1 MAIPFLHNINLS
13 GNEIQNVKLHN
24 TSSAPVAAAV
34 GNQGQLYFNTTASTG
49 VDGAGKKVY
58 ISTDVTTVN
67 TYAYEALAFESWVSD
82 NFNNYSLPLAADGTR
97 GGIQIGYTENAQNYP
112 VELNSEKA
120 FVNVP
125 WTDTVDMGDGF
136 TVSADTNTATTTI
149 TEGDTLTISGGTN
162 VITVSNPD
170 GTITINATDTDTTYS
185 AGTGL
190 SLDGTT
196 FNVNVGA
203 TGTTQ
208 APETITTTTN
218 RLYQVETDDEDNLVV
233 NVPWVDTDTNTDTL
247 QSISAASTDDSNY
260 YLTSVLNATGAQTGY
275 SHTALRFN
283 PSTETLVTQNLIV
296 SGTSTTINTETINLA
311 DNIITLNSNFTGD
324 PDTVIEDAGIEVERG
339 TGDNVKLFWDESE
352 DAWTVTNTTG
362 DFQILQA
369 VGAPGGKIKVPLTVD
384 AAPTADNVTS
394 VTKTSNKYT
403 INHSLATQDLIIQL
417 VNISGVTPTYETV
430 FADIERPTTGTITV
444 DFANT
449 VTDGDYKLLATQI

>member
-1 MAIPFLHNINLS
+1 MAIPFLHNINLT

-24 TSSAPVAAAV
+24 T
-34 GNQGQLYFNTTASTG
+34 TTAPTAAEGAFYFHTSDNKFRVY
-49 VDGAGKKVY
+49 VDDGSAAWENV
-58 ISTDVTTVN
+58 
-67 TYAYEALAFESWVSD
+67 AFESWVSA

-112 VELNSEKA
+112 VELSSEKA
-120 FVNVP
+120 YVNVP

-149 TEGDTLTISGGTN
+149 TEGDTLTIAGGNN
-162 VITVSNPD
+162 VTTVSNPD

-190 SLDGTT
+190 SLNGTT
-196 FNVNVGA
+196 FNANVGS

-208 APETITTTTN
+208 APETISTTAN
-218 RLYQVETDDEDNLVV
+218 RLYQVETDDEDKLVV
-233 NVPWVDTDTNTDTL
+233 NVPWADTN
-247 QSISAASTDDSNY
+247 DDVSNAN
-260 YLTSVLNATGAQTGY
+260 LL
-275 SHTALRFN
+275 TALAN
-283 PSTETLVTQNLIV
+283 LESTNG
-296 SGTSTTINTETINLA
+296 SGTDENITIGSSAGDTIVITGNLTVQGTTTTLNTETIA
-311 DNIITLNSNFTGD
+311 VEDNIILLNSGITG
-324 PDTVIEDAGIEVERG
+324 TGNGTDAGIEVERG
-339 TGDNVKLFWDESE
+339 DDANVSLFWDESE
-352 DAWTVTNTTG
+352 EAWTITNTSGTH
-362 DFQILQA
+362 QILQA

-394 VTKTSNKYT
+394 VTKASNKYT
-403 INHSLATQDLIIQL
+403 INHSLATQDLIIQI
-417 VNISGVTPTYETV
+417 VDISGVTPTYETV

>member
-58 ISTDVTTVN
+58 ISTDVTTAN

-82 NFNNYSLPLAADGTR
+82 NFNNYLLPLAADGTR
-97 GGIQIGYTENAQNYP
+97 GGIQIGYTQNAKNYP

-120 FVNVP
+120 YVNVP
-125 WTDTVDMGDGF
+125 WTDTVYTHPNHTGHV
-136 TVSADTNTATTTI
+136 T
-149 TEGDTLTISGGTN
+149 
-162 VITVSNPD
+162 
-170 GTITINATDTDTTYS
+170 S
-185 AGTGL
+185 AG
-190 SLDGTT
+190 DGTT
-196 FNVNVGA
+196 TLTVA
-203 TGTTQ
+203 AITGQTEL
-208 APETITTTTN
+208 ASG
-218 RLYQVETDDEDNLVV
+218 LASTDEFVISDDGVIKRMDVDVLQTFMQNNLTFT
-233 NVPWVDTDTNTDTL
+233 TDTNTDTL
-247 QSISAASTDDSNY
+247 QDISTDNTNADRFI
-260 YLTSVLNATGAQTGY
+260 TTVANATGAQSGF
-275 SHTALRFN
+275 SHSTLKYN
-283 PSTETLVTQNLIV
+283 PSSETLTVTNLTV
-296 SGTSTTINTETINLA
+296 AGTTTTINTETINLA

-324 PDTVIEDAGIEVERG
+324 PNTVIEDAGIEVERG

-384 AAPTADNVTS
+384 ASPSATNVTS

-403 INHSLATQDLIIQL
+403 INHSLATQDLIIQI
-417 VNISGVTPTYETV
+417 VDISGVTPTYETV

-444 DFANT
+444 NFANT
-449 VTDGDYKLLATQI
+449 VTDGNYKLLATQI